1 MEKHFLAWWNVENL
15 FDEKGAPIE
24 RRPEEL
30 KRKIIADLSDW
41 TADILNKKIQN
52 LSWVISQMN
61 SNKGPDIL
69 GVCEIE
75 NKYVLE
81 LLIQNLT
88 LPERNY
94 GIIHSDSPDNR
105 GIDVAFIYDK
115 QKYKFNDKEFFEHP
129 IVKRYAT
136 REIIQATLTTM
147 QGNEIVLVGNHW
159 PSRSSGQYESEPFR
173 IIAGETLSY
182 FIERIQAIKGDD
194 AAIVVMGDF
203 NDEPFN
209 RSLTDYAL
217 SVRSRNKVVLGRS
230 PYLYN
235 LMWQLIGKG
244 ISSYVY
250 DGFHLMIDQF
260 MVSKGIANKSGKY
273 EIKEENV
280 HVEIFEKMISG
291 RYNTPIRFGQ
301 KKPNLSGFSDHLP
314 ISFILGEK

>member
-235 LMWQLIGKG
+235 LMWQLIGKEFQATYMMDS
-244 ISSYVY
+244 I
-250 DGFHLMIDQF
+250 
-260 MVSKGIANKSGKY
+260 
-273 EIKEENV
+273 
-280 HVEIFEKMISG
+280 
-291 RYNTPIRFGQ
+291 
-301 KKPNLSGFSDHLP
+301 
-314 ISFILGEK
+314 